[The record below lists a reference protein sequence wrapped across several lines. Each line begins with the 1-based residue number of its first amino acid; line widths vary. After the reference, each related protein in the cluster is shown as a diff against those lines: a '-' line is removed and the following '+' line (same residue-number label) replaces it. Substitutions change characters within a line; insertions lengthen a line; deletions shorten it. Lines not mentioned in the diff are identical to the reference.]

1 MAKSRPRGE
10 HTVPSP
16 LHNPYPPVRQFET
29 NELHAQQIA
38 DLRLARGPRISRR
51 RWPLLLLTIV
61 LIAAAAF
68 VAIYAVTV

>member
-1 MAKSRPRGE
+1 MS
-10 HTVPSP
+10 SP

-38 DLRLARGPRISRR
+38 DLRIARGPRGSGR
-51 RWPLLLLTIV
+51 RWPLLLLATM

-68 VAIYAVTV
+68 VAIYAATV